1 MKKISDTILEMLL
14 TRGEGKTI
22 CPSEVA
28 RKLFPDDWRSQME
41 AVRVEARKL
50 VKEGK
55 LVITQKGEVVDSEI
69 SKGAIRLRLP

>member
-28 RKLFPDDWRSQME
+28 RKLFPEDWRDQME
-41 AVRVEARKL
+41 VVRIEAKKL

-55 LVITQKGEVVDSEI
+55 LVITQKGKMVDPEAI
-69 SKGAIRLRLP
+69 KGAIRLRLP

>member
-28 RKLFPDDWRSQME
+28 RKLFPDDWRSHME
-41 AVRVEARKL
+41 AVRIEARKL

-55 LVITQKGEVVDSEI
+55 LVITQKGVVVDPET

>member
-14 TRGEGKTI
+14 TRGHGKTI

-28 RKLFPDDWRSQME
+28 RKLFPDDWRSHME
-41 AVRVEARKL
+41 AVRLEARKL
-50 VKEGK
+50 VKDGK
-55 LVITQKGEVVDSEI
+55 LVITQKGEVVDPEN